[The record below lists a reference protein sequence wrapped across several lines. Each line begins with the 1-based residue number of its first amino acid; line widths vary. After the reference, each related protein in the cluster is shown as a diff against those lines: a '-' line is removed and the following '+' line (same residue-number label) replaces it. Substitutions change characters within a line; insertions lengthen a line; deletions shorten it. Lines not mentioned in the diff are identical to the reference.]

1 MPNTIPKPNAP
12 LRMAASEFRALG
24 HQLIDQIAEFLE
36 ALPDQPVTTAESP
49 RQVRDL
55 LNSTRRLPDS
65 GAPADALLK
74 DTARLLFEHS
84 LHNGHP
90 LFLGY
95 ITSSAAPLGMLA
107 DLLAASTN
115 PNVSK
120 WDLSPVASE
129 IEAQTVR
136 WLAELI
142 GYPDDCGG
150 IMVSGGNMAN
160 MLGFF
165 AARKAQAGWEIR
177 AKGLH
182 GEPRQLTVYASR
194 ETHTW
199 IEKAADISGLGTD
212 AIRWVETNSQQQID
226 MNALERK
233 INTDRAKGDLPF
245 LLVGTAGNVSTGAV
259 DPIGALASV
268 ARKNDLWF
276 HVDGAYGAPA
286 AALPDAPADLHLLR
300 EADSVALDPH
310 KWLYNPIEVACT
322 LVRDPQRLQ
331 DAFSFRP
338 PYYAFD
344 EDEPEPGNDY
354 YAMGLQ
360 NTRGFRALKVWLTL
374 QNIGRGGYVDMIR
387 NDIALAQHLYDAA
400 DQHAELEACT
410 RNLSLTTFRYVPPGK
425 SFGDEQLNELN
436 TVLLANLQKSG
447 RAFLSNAIVD
457 EKYLLRA
464 CFVNFRTTRDDV
476 DRLIDIVVEL
486 GRELI

>member
-1 MPNTIPKPNAP
+1 MPNNIPKTKVP
-12 LRMAASEFRALG
+12 LNMAASEFRELG
-24 HQLIDQIAEFLE
+24 HQLVDQIGDFL
-36 ALPDQPVTTAESP
+36 ASLPDRAVTPAEST
-49 RQVRDL
+49 RQVREL
-55 LNSTRRLPDS
+55 LDSTRRLPES

-74 DTARLLFEHS
+74 NTAHLLFEHS

-107 DLLAASTN
+107 DLLASSAN
-115 PNVSK
+115 PNVGK

-129 IEAQTVR
+129 IEAQAVR

-165 AARKAQAGWEIR
+165 AARRAQAGWNIR
-177 AKGLH
+177 AKGLQ
-182 GEPRQLTVYASR
+182 GETRQLTVYASR

-199 IEKAADISGLGTD
+199 VEKAADISGLGTD

-226 MNALERK
+226 LSALERQ
-233 INTDRAKGDLPF
+233 INTDRTNGDLPF
-245 LLVGTAGNVSTGAV
+245 LLIGTAGNVSTGAV

-268 ARKNDLWF
+268 ARENDLWF

-322 LVRDPQRLQ
+322 LVRDPQHLR

-338 PYYAFD
+338 PYYAFN

-354 YAMGLQ
+354 FEMGLQ

-374 QNIGRGGYVDMIR
+374 QNIGRSGYVDMIR
-387 NDIALAQHLYDAA
+387 NDIALARYLYEAA
-400 DQHAELEACT
+400 DNHAELEACT
-410 RNLSLTTFRYVPPGK
+410 QNLSLTTFRYVPPDEN
-425 SFGDEQLNELN
+425 FDDEQLNDLN
-436 TVLLANLQKSG
+436 TALLASLQKG
-447 RAFLSNAIVD
+447 GQAFLSNAIVGG
-457 EKYLLRA
+457 KYLLRA
-464 CFVNFRTTRDDV
+464 CFVNFRTTQGDV
-476 DRLIDIVVEL
+476 DKLIEIVVCI
-486 GRELI
+486 GRELR